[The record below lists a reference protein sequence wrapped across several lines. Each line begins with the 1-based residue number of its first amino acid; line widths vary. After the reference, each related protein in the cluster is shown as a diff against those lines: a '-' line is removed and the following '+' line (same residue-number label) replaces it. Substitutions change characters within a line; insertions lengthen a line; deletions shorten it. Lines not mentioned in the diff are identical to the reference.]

1 MFTLAE
7 LLILKAL
14 VSHDLDWYILHEIEC
29 EQYADLLRKIEKEI
43 DKCHNIND
51 TTQQK

>member
-7 LLILKAL
+7 LITLKVL

-29 EQYADLLRKIEKEI
+29 EQYAELLRKIEKEI
-43 DKCHNIND
+43 KKCV
-51 TTQQK
+51 